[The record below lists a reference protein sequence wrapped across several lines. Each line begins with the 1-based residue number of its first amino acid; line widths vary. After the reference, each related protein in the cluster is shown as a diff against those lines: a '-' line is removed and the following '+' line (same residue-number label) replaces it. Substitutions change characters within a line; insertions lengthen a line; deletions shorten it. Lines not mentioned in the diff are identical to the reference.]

1 MAHTVFRRLLCAL
14 ASALAQPAVA
24 AITGPAAPITAEPLS
39 DPRIPGFRYPE
50 SEATLTRWITTLSR
64 SDNPEAAAVAFEKI
78 HLHGWGL
85 WAAVTAET
93 NQSAGGQ
100 RLRAFETWLTP
111 DDLAG
116 SNAAAGAPSLALRS
130 RAPLRQL
137 AQLRETPPESEPVEE
152 ESAIARVVGFV
163 KFDPTA
169 AAHIQKQE
177 LLNASALDI
186 LLEAGAQQIPPFP
199 ASALAVKPVF
209 QVLAA
214 KDLVAGR
221 YYRLKAWPGP
231 PATPQPWGPAQWPG
245 CVWLD
250 LVGGGSGR
258 GAIDPIAAADGTS
271 RTDETTYPIAS
282 LINYRLSAADAL
294 ALNQEKPATGAS
306 AGDYAILVAMHLSSR
321 EIARWTWQ
329 TFWWTPTPEDPHAP
343 SSAAI
348 GALRPPQL
356 RGAARNY
363 AMSLGYMLLSP
374 DQPYTG
380 GENKGAAVYTYN
392 PWIEARVAAAD
403 LPDSQPGLGPD
414 GRAAANNLGIQTNC
428 MSCHARANYNPQKR
442 TTAPRF
448 SGARY
453 TDLIDPQFVGTLQ
466 VDLLWSVARHAR

>member
-1 MAHTVFRRLLCAL
+1 
-14 ASALAQPAVA
+14 
-24 AITGPAAPITAEPLS
+24 
-39 DPRIPGFRYPE
+39 
-50 SEATLTRWITTLSR
+50 
-64 SDNPEAAAVAFEKI
+64 
-78 HLHGWGL
+78 
-85 WAAVTAET
+85 
-93 NQSAGGQ
+93 
-100 RLRAFETWLTP
+100 
-111 DDLAG
+111 
-116 SNAAAGAPSLALRS
+116 
-130 RAPLRQL
+130 
-137 AQLRETPPESEPVEE
+137 
-152 ESAIARVVGFV
+152 
-163 KFDPTA
+163 
-169 AAHIQKQE
+169 
-177 LLNASALDI
+177 
-186 LLEAGAQQIPPFP
+186 
-199 ASALAVKPVF
+199 
-209 QVLAA
+209 
-214 KDLVAGR
+214 
-221 YYRLKAWPGP
+221 
-231 PATPQPWGPAQWPG
+231 
-245 CVWLD
+245 
-250 LVGGGSGR
+250 
-258 GAIDPIAAADGTS
+258 
-271 RTDETTYPIAS
+271 
-282 LINYRLSAADAL
+282 
-294 ALNQEKPATGAS
+294 
-306 AGDYAILVAMHLSSR
+306 MHLSSR